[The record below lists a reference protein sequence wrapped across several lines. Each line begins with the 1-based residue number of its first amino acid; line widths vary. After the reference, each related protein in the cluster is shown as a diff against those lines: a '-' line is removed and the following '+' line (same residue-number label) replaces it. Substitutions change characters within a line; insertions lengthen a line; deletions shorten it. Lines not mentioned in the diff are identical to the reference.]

1 MDKHITDI
9 DLFEFANDLI
19 TDKIQI
25 ETIEN
30 HIAGCA
36 HCVVRYETEKSM
48 DGVLSSNLSVS
59 ETIDVSEKIQRHFT
73 TEPNVQ
79 LFDTNGI
86 VYTILGLLG
95 LLAIIQIKDN
105 VLIDSIE
112 GVNIPQL
119 PYVNVIVFAVVGI
132 LLLDLVMK
140 YFKQKK
146 QLITS

>member
-9 DLFEFANDLI
+9 ELFEFSNDLI

-30 HIAGCA
+30 HIAGCEDCA
-36 HCVVRYETEKSM
+36 TRFEAEKSM
-48 DGVLSSNLSVS
+48 DDILLSNIVVS
-59 ETIDVSEKIQRHFT
+59 ETIDVSEKIQHHFAT
-73 TEPNVQ
+73 KPTVR
-79 LFDTNGI
+79 LFDTNWI

-95 LLAIIQIKDN
+95 LLAVIQIKDN
-105 VLIDSIE
+105 VLIESLE
-112 GVNIPQL
+112 GVNIPQFQYL
-119 PYVNVIVFAVVGI
+119 KVTVFAVVSI

-146 QLITS
+146 QFITS